1 MKCAEVFNRSIVGKK
16 PKNFKVIVSNHNY
29 QYTPDTEDLGN
40 LVVKIQS
47 TGADIVKI
55 ATTATD
61 ITDVARMFQ
70 ITANSQVSTE
80 TVHIIFVSSKRLLV
94 NI

>member
-1 MKCAEVFNRSIVGKK
+1 MKCAEAFNRSIIGKK
-16 PKNFKVIVSNHNY
+16 PENFKVIVSNHNY
-29 QYTPDTEDLGN
+29 QYTPDVEDLGN

-70 ITANSQVSTE
+70 ITANSQVSSIDSSY
-80 TVHIIFVSSKRLLV
+80 HICQFQAASCKH
-94 NI
+94 